1 MGEKRTRL
9 VHARITPRAARVL
22 DAVCFSDERSASYVI
37 NRALEKLAD
46 ELADERSPAKAE
58 EPRRAQPRRP
68 R

>member
-46 ELADERSPAKAE
+46 ERDRKDPPPKGSPS
-58 EPRRAQPRRP
+58 R
-68 R
+68 